1 MSDRTI
7 YITGLSPIAT
17 EKDLKDLF
25 SFCGNLLRITIRS
38 GGGDTN
44 EALIEFDA
52 ASALDMA
59 LQFSNALVKGKTIMV
74 FPYSESPES
83 KLGLDQKKQS
93 TLPQNSPKSSPVGSP
108 PSSLSMSPPKS
119 TTIPSPDSGSAPKT
133 NPTPAML
140 VEPKKV
146 SKSIIDEDVFNFDD
160 LPPKSTEFSPP
171 RNAAQGDDLST
182 KNTNE
187 QPSSPNSSNY
197 NSMSPSTLSPR
208 DSLNFERLSLVR

>member
-1 MSDRTI
+1 
-7 YITGLSPIAT
+7 
-17 EKDLKDLF
+17 
-25 SFCGNLLRITIRS
+25 
-38 GGGDTN
+38 
-44 EALIEFDA
+44 
-52 ASALDMA
+52 
-59 LQFSNALVKGKTIMV
+59 MV
-74 FPYSESPES
+74 FPYSESPEA
-83 KLGLDQKKQS
+83 KLGLDTKKQS
-93 TLPQNSPKSSPVGSP
+93 TLPQTSPKSSPVGSP

-119 TTIPSPDSGSAPKT
+119 TTIASPDSGSTPKT

-171 RNAAQGDDLST
+171 KGLAQGDDLST
-182 KNTNE
+182 RNTNE

-208 DSLNFERLSLVR
+208 DSLNFERLSLVRYFSIRSAGCPTGSRNLFPNLIQLADLNIARL